1 MGCLNRPS
9 GCYKSDLMFSCKHI
23 PLSST
28 HSFFEKMCTDVYGPD
43 FTHDLLEEGVNFTNT
58 FYGAQ
63 GMRGTRIVFPNG
75 SIDPWHTLGV
85 VKQDQVSS
93 DSLVLLING
102 TAHCAD
108 LYPDADN
115 DPPQLR
121 AARAQISDFLKAVV
135 ADKSAP
141 PKSYLYQLIDI
152 LSLS

>member
-1 MGCLNRPS
+1 
-9 GCYKSDLMFSCKHI
+9 
-23 PLSST
+23 
-28 HSFFEKMCTDVYGPD
+28 MCTDVYGPD

-58 FYGAQ
+58 FYGAL
-63 GMRGTRIVFPNG
+63 GIRGTRIVFPNG
-75 SIDPWHTLGV
+75 AIDPWHALGV

-121 AARAQISDFLKAVV
+121 AARAQISTFLRAVV
-135 ADKSAP
+135 SERSAP
-141 PKSYLYQLIDI
+141 LKSYFYQLIDI
-152 LSLS
+152 LSLA